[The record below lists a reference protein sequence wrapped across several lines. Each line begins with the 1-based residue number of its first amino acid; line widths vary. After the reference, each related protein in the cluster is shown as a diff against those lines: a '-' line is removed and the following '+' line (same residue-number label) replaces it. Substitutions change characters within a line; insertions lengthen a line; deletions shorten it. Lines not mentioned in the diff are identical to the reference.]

1 MRNAFALLALLA
13 LPFAVSAPAL
23 ADAVGDALRAGGVAI
38 LIRHATAPG
47 TFDPEGFRINEC
59 ATQRNLSAEGREEAR
74 RIGANFRSL
83 GLVAGEV
90 LTSQW
95 CRCRDTAQ
103 LAFGG
108 ARDWA
113 ALNSFIGAREKEAAQ
128 VAEVMARIAQIRPGD
143 KPLVLVTHQVMVTAI
158 TGIYPQSGEAVVV
171 APARKDGRDAV
182 TVIGR
187 VAAPAAR

>member
-1 MRNAFALLALLA
+1 MRHTFALFALL
-13 LPFAVSAPAL
+13 FSISAPVH
-23 ADAVGDALRAGGVAI
+23 ADAVADALRAGGVAI

-47 TFDPEGFRINEC
+47 TFDPEGFRIGDC

-83 GLVAGEV
+83 GLVSGEV

-171 APARKDGRDAV
+171 APARKDGRDTV

-187 VAAPAAR
+187 VAAPPAR